1 MKAVVSGF
9 SSISP
14 EFLCLLEEPLPF
26 ELSINLKNKLIFG
39 ETAQEMRAFLRS
51 LRELLPENDLS
62 SRRLFEAI
70 NQTPKARTN
79 LTKLDCDITLET
91 DEDVVSK
98 LTGTEF
104 EFYQTRFEIDA
115 VKGDSRQELF
125 DRGFSR
131 LVKSA
136 SSICIVDRYFG
147 SQFSSDDYKRS
158 GSFWALERIL
168 ELGVP
173 FVKVLTSN
181 SDALYAKIE
190 ERISELHSNSLGATK
205 LEIYLGR
212 AVHNRHLTF
221 NFTGGASPY
230 SVIVDKGLEVFQYE
244 KLREGP
250 GISHLNSRT
259 ASTNEAQVLNSH
271 MKMIKIERLNRKSA

>member
-9 SSISP
+9 SSITP
-14 EFLCLLEEPLPF
+14 EFLCLLEEPVPF

-39 ETAQEMRAFLRS
+39 ETAQDMREFLRR
-51 LRELLPENDLS
+51 LRVLLPENDLS

-70 NQTPKARTN
+70 NQAPKSRTT
-79 LTKLDCDITLET
+79 LTRQDCDIFLEI
-91 DEDVVSK
+91 DEDAVSK
-98 LTGTEF
+98 LTGIEF
-104 EFYQTRFEIDA
+104 DNYQSRIEVNA
-115 VKGDSRQELF
+115 VRGDSREDLF

-147 SQFSSDDYKRS
+147 SQFSTDDHKRS
-158 GSFWALERIL
+158 GSYWALEKIL

-173 FVKVLTSN
+173 FVRVLTSS
-181 SDALYAKIE
+181 SDAIYGKIE
-190 ERISELHSNSLGATK
+190 ERLGELHSSSPGLTK

-221 NFTGGASPY
+221 NFTGGATPY
-230 SVIVDKGLEVFQYE
+230 SMIVDKGLEVFQFE
-244 KLREGP
+244 RLREGP
-250 GISHLNSRT
+250 GISYMSPVS
-259 ASTNEAQVLNSH
+259 ASTNESQVLNSH
-271 MKMIKIERLNRKSA
+271 SKLIRIERFAKKSA

>member
-9 SSISP
+9 SSITP
-14 EFLCLLEEPLPF
+14 EFLCLLEEPVPF

-39 ETAQEMRAFLRS
+39 ETAQDMRAFLRQ
-51 LRELLPENDLS
+51 LRDLLPENDLS

-70 NQTPKARTN
+70 NQAPKSRTT
-79 LTKLDCDITLET
+79 LTNQDCDIRLQV

-98 LTGTEF
+98 LTGIEF
-104 EFYQTRFEIDA
+104 ESYQTSFEINA
-115 VKGDSRQELF
+115 VRGDSRQELF

-131 LVKSA
+131 LLKSA

-173 FVKVLTSN
+173 FVRVLTSS
-181 SDALYAKIE
+181 SDASYVKIE
-190 ERISELHSNSLGATK
+190 ERLGELHSVSRGLTK

-221 NFTGGASPY
+221 NFTGGATPY
-230 SVIVDKGLEVFQYE
+230 SIIVDKGLEVFQFE

-250 GISHLNSRT
+250 GISHMSPIS
-259 ASTNEAQVLNSH
+259 ASTNETQVLNSH
-271 MKMIKIERLNRKSA
+271 SKLIRIERFDRKSA